1 MRGGGDGRE
10 GEGQQRMRL
19 TPFQV
24 TVSNLGMQKG
34 PFIKFIAD
42 ALAEDEKT
50 VAIYVRELL
59 NAGLLTTG
67 ARGVNAPH
75 MLPLDAARVVTAL
88 LATDR
93 PSQAVE
99 MVKRYGAMRAKADD
113 ASGYLAQLL
122 ADNPTLE
129 QVMVRVIA
137 FDPDETS
144 DIPDIEVRRWDKSV
158 VVTAAGSKAIFHDA
172 KSAEDLKERRGK
184 LVSCGMMPAGLLGLA
199 ADMWVD
205 RFRGT
210 DRSGLPLD
218 LLHPWNSNLPEP
230 DRRERYAYIK
240 EFVRNRDVDWLKGA

>member
-1 MRGGGDGRE
+1 MRI
-10 GEGQQRMRL
+10 RL
-19 TPFQV
+19 THPLI
-24 TVSNLGMQKG
+24 TVSRLGMQKG

-75 MLPLDAARVVTAL
+75 MLPLDAGRVITAL
-88 LATDR
+88 LATDK

-99 MVKRYGAMRAKADD
+99 VVQRYGAMRAKADD
-113 ASGYLAQLL
+113 ASGYLAHLL
-122 ADNPTLE
+122 ADNPTFE
-129 QVMVRVIA
+129 QVMVRIIA
-137 FDPDETS
+137 FDPDEPS
-144 DIPDIEVRRWDKSV
+144 DTPDIEVRRWDKSV
-158 VVTAAGSKAIFHDA
+158 VVTAAGSKAIFRDA
-172 KSAEDLKERRGK
+172 KSDDDLKERRGK
-184 LVSCGMMPAGLLGLA
+184 LVSCGMMPAGLLRLA
-199 ADMWVD
+199 ADMWAD

-218 LLHPWNSNLPEP
+218 LLHPWNDNLPEP
-230 DRRERYAYIK
+230 DRSERYAHIK

>member
-1 MRGGGDGRE
+1 MK
-10 GEGQQRMRL
+10 L
-19 TPFQV
+19 TQFKI
-24 TVSNLGMQKG
+24 TASHLGMQKG

-99 MVKRYGAMRAKADD
+99 MVKRYGVMQAKLDGLSDD
-113 ASGYLAQLL
+113 LAGLL

-129 QVMVRVIA
+129 QVLVRIIA
-137 FDPDETS
+137 AEPGEVPTT
-144 DIPDIEVRRWDKSV
+144 PEIEVRRWDKSV
-158 VVTAAGSKAIFHDA
+158 VIEAGGSKAVFRDTL
-172 KSAEDLKERRGK
+172 SAEDRRERRGK
-184 LVSCGMMPAGLLGLA
+184 LVSCGMMPAGLLRLSVDLWA
-199 ADMWVD
+199 D
-205 RFRGT
+205 RFRGICP
-210 DRSGLPLD
+210 DGYPLS
-218 LLHPWNSNLPEP
+218 LTHSWNDQLPEP
-230 DRRERYAYIK
+230 ARSERYAFIRDY
-240 EFVRNRDVDWLKGA
+240 VRRRDNDWRKGA